1 MRNFYTCEVRTTAT
15 PIPSLVRQMFK
26 GARLLCIIFAMRVRF
41 NLWAHQLR
49 GATMIAGLRVGWF
62 LLIES
67 LGLYTMLKRYC
78 GLRDGFV
85 QNLEKTM
92 NDTPRYRFINARP
105 KLTLCIIQ
113 VVYFAFCFVIL
124 STIPRDLPYI
134 VGADA
139 ASWLEPAKSL
149 LLHKDYVIY
158 DRQNM
163 ISCTALCCAHV

>member
-1 MRNFYTCEVRTTAT
+1 
-15 PIPSLVRQMFK
+15 
-26 GARLLCIIFAMRVRF
+26 
-41 NLWAHQLR
+41 
-49 GATMIAGLRVGWF
+49 
-62 LLIES
+62 
-67 LGLYTMLKRYC
+67 
-78 GLRDGFV
+78 
-85 QNLEKTM
+85 M

-113 VVYFAFCFVIL
+113 AVYFAFCFVIL

-158 DRQNM
+158 DRPEYDLLYRAPVVPTFNAFFLWLGGNQGVTTIVMAQLVLLSVTSLLIAM
-163 ISCTALCCAHV
+163 IAESIERHWLGGDVLVSY